1 MKRTYEVRD
10 RADKRAIREFLK
22 REGQF
27 LLPMLELVEQTE
39 VVIDEVIQVMG
50 RATIEA
56 VLEMSAEGVA
66 GVKQAGRSRAEDDTV
81 WYGRQGGVV
90 YLSDR
95 KVRVERPRL
104 RRRGAGEGGDRGAG
118 VRSDA
123 ETGRRGGS
131 DARGWRGFRV
141 IGEMADTVSKSALR
155 RSRPRAEQN
164 LERMGHMRSLT
175 TVCDENAEVRR
186 GSGRWTRA
194 VDRWL
199 ESSGR
204 RSRRCSANDA
214 ATTSSATCHLPDQH
228 G

>member
-1 MKRTYEVRD
+1 
-10 RADKRAIREFLK
+10 
-22 REGQF
+22 
-27 LLPMLELVEQTE
+27 MLDLVEQTE
-39 VVIDEVIQVMG
+39 VAIAEVIQVMG

-104 RRRGAGEGGDRGAG
+104 RRRGAGEGGEVEVAG

-131 DARGWRGFRV
+131 DARGPDGG
-141 IGEMADTVSKSALR
+141 GE
-155 RSRPRAEQN
+155 
-164 LERMGHMRSLT
+164 H
-175 TVCDENAEVRR
+175 AEVRPC
-186 GSGRWTRA
+186 
-194 VDRWL
+194 DR
-199 ESSGR
+199 
-204 RSRRCSANDA
+204 
-214 ATTSSATCHLPDQH
+214 
-228 G
+228 

>member
-39 VVIDEVIQVMG
+39 VAIDEVIQVMG

-104 RRRGAGEGGDRGAG
+104 RRRGAGEGGEVESAG

-131 DARGWRGFRV
+131 DARGPDGG
-141 IGEMADTVSKSALR
+141 GE
-155 RSRPRAEQN
+155 
-164 LERMGHMRSLT
+164 H
-175 TVCDENAEVRR
+175 AEVRPC
-186 GSGRWTRA
+186 
-194 VDRWL
+194 DR
-199 ESSGR
+199 
-204 RSRRCSANDA
+204 
-214 ATTSSATCHLPDQH
+214 
-228 G
+228 

>member
-39 VVIDEVIQVMG
+39 VAIDEVIQVMG

-104 RRRGAGEGGDRGAG
+104 RRRGAGEGGEVEVPAYAAMRRPGAVADRMLEVLMAG
-118 VRSDA
+118 VSTRKY
-123 ETGRRGGS
+123 G
-131 DARGWRGFRV
+131 RV
-141 IGEMADTVSKSALR
+141 IGEMADTVGVSKSAV
-155 RSRPRAEQN
+155 SR
-164 LERMGHMRSLT
+164 
-175 TVCDENAEVRR
+175 
-186 GSGRWTRA
+186 
-194 VDRWL
+194 
-199 ESSGR
+199 
-204 RSRRCSANDA
+204 
-214 ATTSSATCHLPDQH
+214 
-228 G
+228 